1 MENAKIKAGTV
12 IKGRDL
18 KDKILCK
25 VLHKG
30 MVTNSHYAFQYKIG
44 LNEDPYPL
52 ETKKDNGHGLY
63 FNKLR
68 YLTDCLGYGDLL
80 AFVTVPDDEDV
91 YVVKDFFSCEL
102 RARRLIVRSVMSLSD
117 PATWEY
123 LFHLGYQLDNCLCR
137 EAIYLA
143 SKGYLDALRY
153 IYKNGADISTLVDEM
168 LKEAAEGGH
177 LNIVKFLFENAAK
190 ISWGLDEALKWAA
203 SGGYLETVRFLV
215 KHGAD
220 VTVSG
225 NYAIRHAA
233 AQGHF
238 DVVKYLCDHGADVA
252 AHRNDAIKSAAIGG
266 HLSVVRLL
274 QEHGADIMACK
285 IKRVYDY
292 VYDMSHSD
300 KEYKAMYN
308 YLLYMIKYGSCC
320 YIEHMARANAS

>member
-1 MENAKIKAGTV
+1 MKSREIKAGTV

-63 FNKLR
+63 FNKLW

-102 RARRLIVRSVMSLSD
+102 RTRRLIVRSVMSLSD

-123 LFHLGYQLDNCLCR
+123 LFHLGYHLDDTFSR
-137 EAIYLA
+137 EAVYLA

-153 IYKNGADISTLVDEM
+153 IYENGADISTFVDEM
-168 LKEAAEGGH
+168 LKEAAAGGH
-177 LNIVKFLFENAAK
+177 LNVVKFLFENVAK
-190 ISWGLDEALKWAA
+190 ISWGIDEALKWAA
-203 SGGYLETVRFLV
+203 SRGYIDTVRFLV

-225 NYAIRHAA
+225 NYAIRYAA
-233 AQGHF
+233 AQGHLET
-238 DVVKYLCDHGADVA
+238 VKFLVKHGADVK

-266 HLSVVRLL
+266 HLSVVSFL
-274 QEHGADIMACK
+274 QEHGADIKACK
-285 IKRVYDY
+285 TKRVYDY
-292 VYDMSHSD
+292 VEDMSHSD
-300 KEYKAMYN
+300 PEYKAMHN
-308 YLLYMIKYGSCC
+308 YLLYMIEYGSCC